1 MEISNMLI
9 FILITSTSIFFY
21 VNIKHTI
28 ENIFL
33 VSKVNRETEIFRMH
47 EF

>member
-1 MEISNMLI
+1 MLI
-9 FILITSTSIFFY
+9 FILITTGKFFY
-21 VNIKHTI
+21 VHIKHTI

-47 EF
+47 EFWK